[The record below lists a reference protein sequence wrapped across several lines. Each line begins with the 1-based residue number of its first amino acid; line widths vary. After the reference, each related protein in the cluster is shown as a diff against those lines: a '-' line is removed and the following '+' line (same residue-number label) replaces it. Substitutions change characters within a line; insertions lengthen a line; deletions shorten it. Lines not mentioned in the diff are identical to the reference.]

1 MIARSAVGRE
11 YASTVVG
18 TMSARSVVVH
28 KFQLEGHI
36 LIDHLSSSNLLPRQ
50 RRLVVVGLE
59 LLIGAPGI
67 LNVLIF
73 RAVLVTLLEVEV
85 GVIILIIVA
94 ILIIVIIVIRLGFV
108 LSKLHILLPFVL
120 VILPVRL
127 RIIPDPVILDALTD
141 RIHHP
146 TRGTLLTPSTRAPG
160 APKQPPNILKV
171 PPRTNHRAAVHSTAA
186 VASYLHAAEAVVVRD
201 VGLAGAVHV
210 HVLLVLVVE

>member
-1 MIARSAVGRE
+1 MHKSQLRRS
-11 YASTVVG
+11 Y
-18 TMSARSVVVH
+18 
-28 KFQLEGHI
+28 
-36 LIDHLSSSNLLPRQ
+36 LIDHLSASNLLPRQ
-50 RRLVVVGLE
+50 RRVVVVGLE

-67 LNVLIF
+67 LPVLIF

-85 GVIILIIVA
+85 GVIILII
-94 ILIIVIIVIRLGFV
+94 LVIIVAIVVAIVVVIIRLGFRPVFV
-108 LSKLHILLPFVL
+108 LSKLPILLPF

-186 VASYLHAAEAVVVRD
+186 VASSLRAAEAVVVRD

-210 HVLLVLVVE
+210 RTPSSSTPPRRRVIF

>member
-1 MIARSAVGRE
+1 M
-11 YASTVVG
+11 
-18 TMSARSVVVH
+18 
-28 KFQLEGHI
+28 
-36 LIDHLSSSNLLPRQ
+36 IDHLSSSNLLPRQ

-67 LNVLIF
+67 LPVLIF

-85 GVIILIIVA
+85 GVIILIISSSSSPSV
-94 ILIIVIIVIRLGFV
+94 IVVVIIRLGFRPVFV
-108 LSKLHILLPFVL
+108 LSKLPILLPFVL

-186 VASYLHAAEAVVVRD
+186 VASSLRAAEAVVVRD

-210 HVLLVLVVE
+210 HASSSTRPRRRVIF